1 MDALLQPSATA
12 WVSRRAET
20 RVTHRLTAM
29 RYIDVDGLRVSRIGL
44 GTWQFGSREWGYGEQ
59 YAREIAP
66 ALLRRAL
73 ELGITMID
81 TAEAYGPARSERIIG
96 AELGDLL
103 DGQRDGLTVA
113 TKLMP
118 IAPAEP
124 VVAWQCAG
132 SRRRLQV
139 DRLDLYYVHWV
150 NPFVSP
156 RRVGQAV
163 RPLLE
168 AGHVRQFAVSNH
180 SVAQWQAFE
189 RGLGA
194 KAIANQVQFS
204 LVSPDPA
211 DDLVPYAEETGRCI
225 VAWSPMGKGL
235 LAGRDPASL
244 PPVRRSMDGRVK
256 GAHTSNALMELQA
269 ALAEI
274 ATSNDA
280 TSAQVALAWVISHPN
295 TVAIPGARVV
305 SQLEQN
311 AAAADL
317 VLADDEL
324 ARLTELARP
333 FRRTPVADGGS
344 PR

>member
-1 MDALLQPSATA
+1 
-12 WVSRRAET
+12 
-20 RVTHRLTAM
+20 M
-29 RYIDVDGLRVSRIGL
+29 RYIDVDGLRFSRIGL

-59 YAREIAP
+59 YARETAP
-66 ALLRRAL
+66 ALLRRAM

-81 TAEAYGPARSERIIG
+81 TAEAYGPGRSERIIG
-96 AELGDLL
+96 AELDGLL
-103 DGQRDGLTVA
+103 GGQRDGLTIA
-113 TKLMP
+113 TKLLP

-132 SRRRLQV
+132 SRRRLRAEQ
-139 DRLDLYYVHWV
+139 LDLYYVHWV

-168 AGHVRQFAVSNH
+168 AGHVRRFAVSNH
-180 SVAQWQAFE
+180 SIAQWQAFD

-244 PPVRRSMDGRVK
+244 PPMRR
-256 GAHTSNALMELQA
+256 AISNRATGVDTAAALRELQA

-274 ATSNDA
+274 AVANDA
-280 TSAQVALAWVISHPN
+280 TPAQVALAWVLSHPN
-295 TVAIPGARVV
+295 TVAIPGARTV

-317 VLADDEL
+317 VLAGDEVT
-324 ARLTELARP
+324 RLTDLARP
-333 FRRTPVADGGS
+333 FRR
-344 PR
+344 